1 MGNWQAR
8 DNKIQK
14 RNKSKEMRKAMGKQD
29 EKRILDKR
37 LKRMNV
43 QAKLKEQEYNFI
55 EEDI

>member
-1 MGNWQAR
+1 MGNWQSR
-8 DNKIQK
+8 DSKIQK
-14 RNKSKEMRKAMGKQD
+14 RNKSKEIRKAMGKQD

-43 QAKLKEQEYNFI
+43 QAKLKEQEHNFI